1 MGLWGRALQ
10 AIRANL
16 GSMVSQAEDP
26 EKVLEQAMAEM
37 QNHLIQLR
45 QAVAQA
51 LATQTR
57 TERQGQQAQTLAQE
71 WYNRAELALRQG
83 DEPLARQALSRRQ
96 SYLGSA
102 QAMARQVGEQQQL
115 VSQLK
120 DNMHRLEIKIAEAR
134 TQKDMFI
141 ARARSA
147 AASQRLQE
155 IMGSGG
161 PIAAFDQMEQRILDP
176 EARAQALGELS
187 ADPLEQQF
195 AALEGSPPSVDSELA
210 LLKQRLNP

>member
-1 MGLWGRALQ
+1 MGVWGRALE

-26 EKVLEQAMAEM
+26 EKVLEQAMVEM

-51 LATQTR
+51 IATQKR
-57 TERQGQQAQTLAQE
+57 TERQSQQAETLAQE

-83 DEPLARQALSRRQ
+83 DEALARQALARRQ

-102 QAMARQVGEQQQL
+102 QALANQVGEQLQL

-155 IMGSGG
+155 MMGQGG
-161 PIAAFDQMEQRILDP
+161 PIAAFEQMEQRILDL
-176 EARAQALGELS
+176 EARAQALGELN
-187 ADPLEQQF
+187 ADPLEQRF
-195 AALEGSPPSVDSELA
+195 TALEASPPSIDSELA

>member
-1 MGLWGRALQ
+1 MGVWGRALQ

-16 GSMVSQAEDP
+16 GGMVSQAEDP
-26 EKVLEQAMAEM
+26 EKVLEQAMVEM

-51 LATQTR
+51 IATQKR
-57 TERQGQQAQTLAQE
+57 TERQSQQAQTLALE

-83 DEPLARQALSRRQ
+83 DEALARQALGRRQ

-102 QAMARQVGEQQQL
+102 QTMANQVGEQQQL

-155 IMGSGG
+155 MMGQGG
-161 PIAAFDQMEQRILDP
+161 PIAAFEQMEQRILDL
-176 EARAQALGELS
+176 EARAQALGELN
-187 ADPLEQQF
+187 ADPLEQRF
-195 AALEGSPPSVDSELA
+195 TALEGSSPSVDSELA